1 MGNRQPKLI
10 LRESCIDDMTKL
22 WVPGSFLEVGAG
34 TGHMTKV
41 FLSRG
46 YGGACYD
53 LGEKSR
59 CLLKEN
65 LAAFGKRMHVA
76 DSLAN
81 YLPIRLTTSSRLRS
95 WSISPTTIQPW
106 LHGHGILN
114 PAAKFCCPF
123 RPMRENSANPTRS
136 SGMCAVTKKTNC
148 EACCLALVFN
158 LCASSITVFP
168 SPRRHGG
175 FLIGLWAVKA
185 AIYAFPRK
193 IAVSTVVSPAHPL
206 SRTSFRAWGSLP
218 LRRSAQYREYFI
230 ISTGVT
236 AMLPWRKSRLRHNPP
251 RSKWGIIAPR
261 CH

>member
-76 DSLAN
+76 DSLGELPAN
-81 YLPIRLTTSSRLRS
+81 SFDYLFAFEVLEHIPDDHSALVAWAWHLKPGGKILLSVPAHARKFGKSDEIVGHVRRYEKDQLRGLLSGAGFQSMCIVNYGFPITEATRRLSNWLVGRESSHLRFS
-95 WSISPTTIQPW
+95 PEDRSIHSSFTRPPIISNIISRMGESAFT
-106 LHGHGILN
+106 
-114 PAAKFCCPF
+114 PF
-123 RPMRENSANPTRS
+123 R
-136 SGMCAVTKKTNC
+136 AVQRIFYHFDWGDGY
-148 EACCLALVFN
+148 V
-158 LCASSITVFP
+158 
-168 SPRRHGG
+168 
-175 FLIGLWAVKA
+175 AVAEK
-185 AIYAFPRK
+185 P
-193 IAVSTVVSPAHPL
+193 
-206 SRTSFRAWGSLP
+206 
-218 LRRSAQYREYFI
+218 
-230 ISTGVT
+230 
-236 AMLPWRKSRLRHNPP
+236 
-251 RSKWGIIAPR
+251 IAP
-261 CH
+261 